1 MSIFID
7 SNVFIAFMNK
17 RDRDHERAKELVNGV
32 RRGSFG
38 LPYTSDYIFDEA
50 VTTTLVRTRRI
61 DLGVKVGKM
70 ILGSPEDSIPK
81 ISQLLS
87 VDELAFKR
95 SWLRFS
101 SERHRNLSFTDHTI
115 VTHMETSRIDSLL
128 SFDNG
133 FDGIVARIS

>member
-7 SNVFIAFMNK
+7 SNVFIAFMNR
-17 RDRDHERAKELVNGV
+17 RDMDHERAKELVNSV

-38 LPYTSDYIFDEA
+38 LPYTSDYVFDEA
-50 VTTTLVRTRRI
+50 VTTTFVRTRRI
-61 DLGVKVGKM
+61 DLGIRVGKM

-87 VDELAFKR
+87 VDEPAFKR

-101 SERHRNLSFTDHTI
+101 SGSHSSLSFTDHTI
-115 VTHMETSRIDSLL
+115 ITHMETLRIDSIL
-128 SFDNG
+128 SFDTG
-133 FDGIVARIS
+133 FDGIVPRIS